1 MSLEHAVL
9 GFLNY
14 EPMTGYELK
23 KMIDISIS
31 HFWPAVQ
38 SQIYKT
44 LFRME
49 ADGWLSVETISQE
62 TRPPRKVYTITDKG
76 RVEFF
81 GWLETPQP
89 QGETRIVWLI
99 QLFFAGQMEDEKILT
114 LLRTLLD
121 GYQQRLRA
129 FNEIPEENRETM
141 KEDDPRD
148 QFFWMLTADFG
159 VAQTIA
165 YVEWLSKVIHAI
177 EKHDYTLP
185 TLGSHSK

>member
-1 MSLEHAVL
+1 MSLEHAIL

-23 KMIDISIS
+23 KMIDVSIN

-62 TRPPRKVYTITDKG
+62 TRPPRKVYTITLKG
-76 RVEFF
+76 QNEFL

-89 QGETRIVWLI
+89 HSETRIAWLI
-99 QLFFAGQMEDEKILT
+99 QLFFAGQMTDEKILT
-114 LLRTLLD
+114 NLRTLLA
-121 GYQQRLRA
+121 GYQQRLQA
-129 FNEIPEENRETM
+129 FTEIPDDNREKM

-159 VAQTIA
+159 VAQTIGQ
-165 YVEWLSKVIHAI
+165 VQWLTKVIHAI
-177 EKHDYTLP
+177 ENHNYTLP
-185 TLGSHSK
+185 TLGKFSK

>member
-1 MSLEHAVL
+1 MSLEHAIL

-14 EPMTGYELK
+14 KPMTGYELK
-23 KMIDISIS
+23 KMIDVSIS

-49 ADGWLSVETISQE
+49 ADRWLSVETISQE
-62 TRPPRKVYTITDKG
+62 TRPPKKVYTITDKG
-76 RVEFF
+76 RDEFL

-89 QGETRIVWLI
+89 NSETRIVWLI
-99 QLFFAGQMEDEKILT
+99 QLFFAGQVEDEKILNI
-114 LLRTLLD
+114 LRTLLV
-121 GYQQRLRA
+121 GYQQRLQA
-129 FNEIPEENRETM
+129 FAEIPEENRETM

-159 VAQTIA
+159 VAQTVAHID
-165 YVEWLSKVIHAI
+165 WLSKVIHTI
-177 EKHDYTLP
+177 ENHKYTLP
-185 TLGSHSK
+185 TLGSFSK